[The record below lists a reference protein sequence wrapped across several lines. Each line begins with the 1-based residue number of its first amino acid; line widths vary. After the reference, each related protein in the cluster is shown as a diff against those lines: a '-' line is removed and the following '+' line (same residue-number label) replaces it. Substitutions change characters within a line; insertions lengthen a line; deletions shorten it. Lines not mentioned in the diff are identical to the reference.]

1 MKIIILGAGQ
11 VGSSTAESLA
21 NEGNDITIID
31 QNPIL
36 LERLQE
42 HLDIR
47 TVVGFAAY
55 PETLLKAGIEDADML
70 IAVTHNDEVNMV
82 ACQIAS
88 SLFNTPKKLAR
99 VRATDYLEYPALFNL
114 DAIPIDV
121 SISPEQLVT
130 EYIADLIEQPDTLQ
144 VLNFFEGLAQLVAVK
159 IDHGSDMDGR
169 SIEDLLALLPKV
181 QMRVAAIFRNEQ
193 LIKPN
198 GGASLQAD
206 DELFFLAK
214 KQQVRDLVKVFK
226 KDYQPY
232 QRLVIAGGGHIGK
245 QLAQRLEQ
253 DHHIKIIEHDES
265 RARTLAGELHSSL
278 VLHGDVG
285 DANLLKEEQI
295 NKTDVFCAVTND
307 DEANILSAMLAKR
320 LGVRKAF
327 SIISKASHVDLVEGT
342 SIDIAVSP
350 AQITIGTLL
359 RHVRRG
365 DVVTVHSLRQ
375 GAAEAIEIVAH
386 GDKQTS
392 QVVGRTLDELRL
404 PASATVGALLRDGQ
418 ILFAHKEI
426 QIQSEDHLVIFIA
439 NQQDVD
445 AVEKLFQV
453 GFEFL

>member
-21 NEGNDITIID
+21 NEGNDITVID
-31 QNPIL
+31 QNAVL

-47 TVVGFAAY
+47 TVVGFAAH
-55 PETLLKAGIEDADML
+55 PETLLKAGIQDADML

-99 VRATDYLEYPALFNL
+99 IRAADYLGYPTLFNI

-121 SISPEQLVT
+121 TISPEQLVT

-144 VLNFFEGLAQLVAVK
+144 VLNFFDGLAQLVAVK
-159 IDHGSDMDGR
+159 IDHDSDMDGR
-169 SIEDLLALLPKV
+169 AIEDLLGLLPKV

-193 LIKPN
+193 LIKPD
-198 GGASLQAD
+198 GSAHLQAG

-265 RARTLAGELHSSL
+265 RARTLAEELHSSL

-327 SIISKASHVDLVEGT
+327 SIISKASHVELVEGT

-350 AQITIGTLL
+350 AQITMAHCFDIF
-359 RHVRRG
+359 
-365 DVVTVHSLRQ
+365 
-375 GAAEAIEIVAH
+375 AEVMWLPYIHCDKVPQKPLKLWLMAIKKH
-386 GDKQTS
+386 
-392 QVVGRTLDELRL
+392 
-404 PASATVGALLRDGQ
+404 
-418 ILFAHKEI
+418 HK
-426 QIQSEDHLVIFIA
+426 
-439 NQQDVD
+439 
-445 AVEKLFQV
+445 
-453 GFEFL
+453 